1 YYETLGGRHPRPR
14 RGLLTRPPLSTVLAY
29 RHHVT
34 AAVEKLLV
42 NSAPGAP
49 SVSGRLEALVTLGIA
64 HEEQHQELL
73 LTDILHL
80 FAQNP
85 LRPAFCPSEPL
96 LADAKGPAKLAWI
109 EFGGTIASIGHAGD
123 GFAFDCEGPRHDVL
137 LQPFRLANRP
147 ATNAEWIAFIEDGG
161 YRNPLLWLSDGWDAV
176 QREDWKT
183 PLYWHLRDGTWW
195 TMTLRGAQPVDP
207 AAPVCH
213 ISYYEADA
221 FATWCGKRLP
231 TEYEWEHAAAGL
243 ATDGNFAGCGR
254 LRPRPSTTKA
264 GSSLQQMFGDVWEWT
279 RSPFTPYPRFTP
291 EAGAVG
297 EYNGKFMCGQ
307 FVLRGGSCATPD
319 DHIRRTTRN
328 FFQPD
333 KRWQFSGLRLAQ
345 DA

>member
-1 YYETLGGRHPRPR
+1 
-14 RGLLTRPPLSTVLAY
+14 
-29 RHHVT
+29 
-34 AAVEKLLV
+34 
-42 NSAPGAP
+42 
-49 SVSGRLEALVTLGIA
+49 
-64 HEEQHQELL
+64 
-73 LTDILHL
+73 
-80 FAQNP
+80 P

-96 LADAKGPAKLAWI
+96 LTDVKGPANLAWI

-147 ATNAEWIAFIEDGG
+147 ATNADWIAFIEDGG
-161 YRNPLLWLSDGWDAV
+161 YRDPLLWLSDGWDAV
-176 QREDWKT
+176 QRENWKT

-207 AAPVCH
+207 AAPACH

-254 LRPRPSTTKA
+254 LRPRPSTTEA
-264 GSSLQQMFGDVWEWT
+264 GGGLQQMFGDVWEWT
-279 RSPFTPYPRFTP
+279 RSPFAPYPRFAP

-319 DHIRRTTRN
+319 GHIRRTTRN